1 MAFTENIDAFFF
13 TVDFAVAA
21 TFTPLVGSPSTVN
34 GIFDDDYFDEVGGS
48 VGIEG
53 SQPRFTC
60 KLEDISA
67 VEQGDAL
74 TVSGISYLIVNVQ
87 KDGTGLVVLVLEE
100 Q

>member
-1 MAFTENIDAFFF
+1 MAFVEDIDAFFN
-13 TVDFAVAA
+13 TDDFAVAA
-21 TFTPLVGSPSTVN
+21 TYTPDGGSPSTVN
-34 GIFDDDYFDEVGGS
+34 GIFDDEYFDEVGGS

-60 KLEDISA
+60 KLADVAA

-74 TVSGISYLIVNVQ
+74 TVSGVSYLIVNVQ
-87 KDGTGLVVLVLEE
+87 KDGTGIVILILEE

>member
-1 MAFTENIDAFFF
+1 MAFNENINAFFD
-13 TVDFAVAA
+13 TDDFAVAA
-21 TFTPLVGSPSTVN
+21 TFTPDGGSPSTVN
-34 GIFDDDYFDEVGGS
+34 GIFDDEYFDEVGGS

-60 KLEDISA
+60 KLDDLAA

-74 TVSGISYLIVNVQ
+74 TVSGVAYEIVNVQ
-87 KDGTGLVVLVLEE
+87 KDGTGIVVLVLQE